1 MDVLADSWEIYL
13 NELAAYILPAPKLPC
28 NTDTPTSSMRTQ
40 QHSSSSRHGFTL
52 VELLASVAIM
62 AILAA
67 VAIAGLSRVSTSAQI
82 ARSVSNQTA
91 IARAVMLYH
100 TDRGVLP
107 GPTFNSV
114 SSPEYQTDLPESEQ
128 IKNLRRLLREYI
140 PERKD
145 AWLGSNPL
153 TAANSIYQIVFML
166 NNRVTTQPSRFF
178 GYPGSTAVPLRMIQI
193 EAAGR
198 PGTPGF
204 EAKSLSKIWMMAD
217 ADNLNCSFLPA
228 KDKRFDPVNGGRV
241 YVFFDGHAEFR
252 KDNDRPANA
261 DSRGP

>member
-1 MDVLADSWEIYL
+1 ML
-13 NELAAYILPAPKLPC
+13 
-28 NTDTPTSSMRTQ
+28 TQ
-40 QHSSSSRHGFTL
+40 PHSDWSRRAFTL
-52 VELLASVAIM
+52 VELLASLAIM
-62 AILAA
+62 VILAA
-67 VAIAGLSRVSTSAQI
+67 VAVAGFSRMGTSAQI

-91 IARAVMLYH
+91 IAKAVMLYH
-100 TDRGVLP
+100 ADKGVLP

-114 SSPEYQTDLPESEQ
+114 SAPEYQQDLPESEQ
-128 IKNLRRLLREYI
+128 IKNLRRLLRDYI

-153 TAANSIYQIVFML
+153 TAANSTYQVVFML

-178 GYPGSTAVPLRMIQI
+178 GYPGSTAVPLRMMQI

-204 EAKSLSKIWMMAD
+204 EAKSPGKIWMMAD

-228 KDKRFDPVNGGRV
+228 GDKRFDPVNGGRV